1 MLCVMYMIR
10 NAEGLY
16 WSNSHTFT
24 DYSNAVCFDS
34 RFQAHSYVNT
44 MIAENK
50 DVFGTDHLIVEEV
63 ICL

>member
-1 MLCVMYMIR
+1 MYMLR
-10 NAEGLY
+10 NDKGLY
-16 WSNSHTFT
+16 WSGSKDTFT
-24 DYSNAVCFDS
+24 SYSNGTTFDS

-44 MIAENK
+44 MLTKNN